1 MGESIYTL
9 RGSYLVL
16 GPHFCPFSASISKIF
31 ILGKPASALL
41 QMSILYKFLSPFR
54 SLFLPFFFF
63 SFLSPFPTPFC
74 PAVSTIYGCN
84 SAHKAWDGGMG
95 PLFSIHTS
103 TLHIVWG
110 WMRIYATLNM

>member
-1 MGESIYTL
+1 
-9 RGSYLVL
+9 
-16 GPHFCPFSASISKIF
+16 
-31 ILGKPASALL
+31 
-41 QMSILYKFLSPFR
+41 
-54 SLFLPFFFF
+54 
-63 SFLSPFPTPFC
+63 
-74 PAVSTIYGCN
+74 VSTIYGCN